1 MREAIIL
8 HTLSLQLQILHFSPL
23 DLKDKLFDQNCDII
37 IAKTISEIDHKNL
50 HPTFGFWNVNL
61 RLNLKTALLGDVRK
75 VMAFVKRNKWKS
87 VGWENKNYDPFFNIN
102 TPSDMLSAELIIN
115 REIK

>member
-1 MREAIIL
+1 
-8 HTLSLQLQILHFSPL
+8 
-23 DLKDKLFDQNCDII
+23 
-37 IAKTISEIDHKNL
+37 
-50 HPTFGFWNVNL
+50 
-61 RLNLKTALLGDVRK
+61 
-75 VMAFVKRNKWKS
+75 MAFVKRNKWKS